1 MNKSVNARSSYMK
14 KPSEEDEMNIVT
26 QLALQAAHGKSAESS
41 VNIVRADIASADDV
55 QENSL
60 RPALLDEFLG
70 QQTVKENLSVFID
83 AARKRQEALDHLFL
97 IGPPGLGKTTLAQIT
112 ANELGA
118 DFKVTSAPALE
129 KPKDLAG
136 ILSTISPRTVFF
148 IDEIHRLKPAIE
160 EMLYIAMEDYEL
172 DWIIGQG
179 AAARTVRIPIPK
191 FTLVGATTKAG
202 MVSSPLISRFGII
215 QRFSFYTKE
224 ELASI
229 IRRSAKILNVQVED
243 DAALLMAG
251 CSRGTPRVTNRILRR
266 MRDFAQVEGSGII
279 TKSIVKKGLERLGV
293 DSLGLENYDREILLA
308 IIKKFGGGPVGA
320 ETLAISIG
328 ESMDTLEDYY
338 EPYLIQC
345 GLLQR
350 TPRGRVATEKAYNHL
365 GISFEG
371 NAKSE
376 PAFDF

>member
-1 MNKSVNARSSYMK
+1 MNKSVNARSSYIK

-26 QLALQAAHGKSAESS
+26 QLALQAAQGKSAESS
-41 VNIVRADIASADDV
+41 VNIVRADIASADDI

-172 DWIIGQG
+172 DWVIGQG

-266 MRDFAQVEGSGII
+266 MRDFAQVEGSGVI

-365 GISFEG
+365 GISFER
-371 NAKSE
+371 NAKSD